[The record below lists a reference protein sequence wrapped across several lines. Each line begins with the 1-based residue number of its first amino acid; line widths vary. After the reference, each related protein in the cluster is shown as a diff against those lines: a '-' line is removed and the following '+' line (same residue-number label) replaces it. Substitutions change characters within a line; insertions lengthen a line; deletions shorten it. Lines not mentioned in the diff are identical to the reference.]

1 MDKTDIKNKLI
12 RLYDQKSTYESQR
25 SYRNLNPQKPDVITK
40 ARLREVEIEIAVQ
53 EALLNYIN

>member
-1 MDKTDIKNKLI
+1 MDKTDVKNKLI

-25 SYRNLNPQKPDVITK
+25 SYRNLNPQEPDVITK
-40 ARLREVEIEIAVQ
+40 ARLREVEIEIAIQ

>member
-1 MDKTDIKNKLI
+1 MDKTDVKNKLI

-25 SYRNLNPQKPDVITK
+25 SYRNLNPQEPDVITK
-40 ARLREVEIEIAVQ
+40 AKLREVEIEIAVQ

>member
-25 SYRNLNPQKPDVITK
+25 SYRNLNPQEPDVITK